1 MCAYLSCIT
10 LEEMTLLTH
19 CWLHLAF
26 YLHSNLGPKKL
37 SAMYQCTGT
46 PLHVSYALPQLL
58 AFYNNDSNAE
68 IAKQIHKWQTISSIC
83 LYRWCGRPQ
92 SIQMPISYSEAS
104 WTGMLNFRT
113 CTWDD
118 ETVNILKS
126 CRGTAQQHNDQ
137 PKNDEYHDDILPP
150 LVDFDK
156 SLPFLRGGIPQYN
169 DDGNNNS
176 YWERWPELQNSKLF
190 FGIGD
195 GAAANIGSKCGT
207 RSSGSDDVQR
217 IACTIGTSAAAR
229 VCLPLPLTAP
239 DDDSITVSPGLFCYR
254 VNKDVIL
261 LGGAL
266 TDGGSVVEWARNLFN
281 LQSTELFD
289 TCLGQVTSMYE
300 SRSSITSSSAGSLA
314 MATMVPF
321 LTGERSTGYRS
332 GARGC
337 ISGLTRETTSVDIM
351 YSCLESVILRL
362 SCILRLIDSVCSSQ
376 KDKVLVASGNA
387 LENNTLWRQM
397 LADCS
402 AMNVIVDAEANEGTS
417 RGIAM
422 LMASSIR
429 QEYANN
435 RLIEE
440 PLVIQSETT
449 VNIQAR
455 QYWEV
460 ASSTQ
465 ESLIEAVNGPSLFS

>member
-1 MCAYLSCIT
+1 
-10 LEEMTLLTH
+10 
-19 CWLHLAF
+19 
-26 YLHSNLGPKKL
+26 
-37 SAMYQCTGT
+37 MYQRTGT
-46 PLHVSYALPQLL
+46 PPHVSYALPQLL
-58 AFYNNDSNAE
+58 AFYKNDSNAE
-68 IAKQIHKWQTISSIC
+68 IAKQIDKWQTISSIC

-92 SIQMPISYSEAS
+92 SIKMPISYSEAS

-113 CTWDD
+113 STWDD
-118 ETVNILKS
+118 ETVAILKS
-126 CRGTAQQHNDQ
+126 CRGTAQQHNQSEDDDYQ
-137 PKNDEYHDDILPP
+137 DILPQ
-150 LVDFDK
+150 LVDFDE
-156 SLPFLRGGIPQYN
+156 SLLFLRSGIPQYN
-169 DDGNNNS
+169 DDGSNNN
-176 YWERWPELQNSKLF
+176 YWERWPELQKPTLRMF
-190 FGIGD
+190 LGIGD

-207 RSSGSDDVQR
+207 RSSEFDVQR

-229 VCLPLPLTAP
+229 VCLPLSLTAS
-239 DDDSITVSPGLFCYR
+239 DDDSITVPPGLFCYR

-281 LQSTELFD
+281 LQSTESFE

-300 SRSSITSSSAGSLA
+300 SRSFRTSSSSRSLT
-314 MATMVPF
+314 MAPF

-362 SCILRLIDSVCSSQ
+362 CCILRLVESVCSSRH
-376 KDKVLVASGNA
+376 DKVLVASGSA
-387 LENNTLWRQM
+387 LERNTLWRQM

-402 AMNVIVDAEANEGTS
+402 SMSVVVDAEANEGTS

-429 QEYANN
+429 QECSNN
-435 RLIEE
+435 MDFSIEE
-440 PLVIQSETT
+440 RLAIKSETT
-449 VNIQAR
+449 ANIQAK
-455 QYWEV
+455 QYWEE

-465 ESLIEAVNGPSLFS
+465 ESLIDSVIGPSSFHEH